1 MPTKFDRTNL
11 ERKEVDEGIETFS
24 TQWREEGSLSNF
36 GRPEAE
42 GLQNGEP
49 SLSWRVG
56 KASANPD
63 AAGDQE
69 GKTSEE
75 VQQWETLLGVL
86 QAEPFHDMVAKQAEL
101 LEIMER
107 LEEYSPEGT
116 LQYWLLEHMYETLAQ
131 GEEDTVGVCSACLD
145 VVANLK
151 ALKKGIKEVQCM
163 HANITS
169 FRTEVKTWLANQSV
183 HIACLQETHLPEE
196 KLQEVANSLAGMGYQ
211 TWCEA
216 AAKTENGTSG
226 GLMCVAKRHLNFRY
240 HSSMTMAGKGC
251 QILIGRFAG
260 RDVAVGNIYLE
271 SGTGPTSEVN
281 SKHLVLVGGP
291 AQVLAVRLDDHG

>member
-1 MPTKFDRTNL
+1 MPTKADRKNL
-11 ERKEVDEGIETFS
+11 ERKEVDKGIETFS

-36 GRPEAE
+36 GKQEVE

-49 SLSWRVG
+49 SLSWSMG
-56 KASANPD
+56 KANANPD
-63 AAGDQE
+63 DAGDQE

-86 QAEPFHDMVAKQAEL
+86 QAEPFRNMVAKQAEL

-107 LEEYSPEGT
+107 LEGYSPEGT

-163 HANITS
+163 HANITN
-169 FRTEVKTWLANQSV
+169 FRTEVKTCLAITRVCTSHAYRRLICRRRSYRKSLIPWLEWATRLGVKQQPR
-183 HIACLQETHLPEE
+183 L
-196 KLQEVANSLAGMGYQ
+196 
-211 TWCEA
+211 
-216 AAKTENGTSG
+216 
-226 GLMCVAKRHLNFRY
+226 R
-240 HSSMTMAGKGC
+240 MA
-251 QILIGRFAG
+251 F
-260 RDVAVGNIYLE
+260 
-271 SGTGPTSEVN
+271 
-281 SKHLVLVGGP
+281 LV
-291 AQVLAVRLDDHG
+291 D